1 MRIKIFFYYIMLL
14 ITILLIIVFAT
25 IIISKFIVDP
35 ALQPLYWL
43 IVFLVLVSVTNIYMT
58 VHYYVKLRNEPG
70 IMGERGDP
78 GISGSKGSNGVC
90 MKNTSE
96 DAIANC
102 RGLIKT
108 IFEDKLPKYYNV
120 MEKERESKKLSG
132 SEKDTK
138 RQVEDLIQDIEH
150 KCKSGDITKEDI
162 VTKVTESLNL
172 I

>member
-43 IVFLVLVSVTNIYMT
+43 IVFLVLVSVSNIYMT
-58 VHYYVKLRNEPG
+58 IYYYVKLRNEPG

-78 GISGSKGSNGVC
+78 GLSGSKGSNGVC
-90 MKNTSE
+90 MMSTSE

-102 RGLIKT
+102 RELLKD
-108 IFEDKLPKYYNV
+108 IFENRVPDYRIV
-120 MEKERESKKLSG
+120 MDKERKSIQLSD
-132 SEKDTK
+132 SDKQIK
-138 RQVEDLIQDIEH
+138 RKIEDHIQIIEPL
-150 KCKSGDITKEDI
+150 CKSGDYDITEI
-162 VTKVTESLNL
+162 ISKVKESLTN
-172 I
+172 